1 MALISAQRVQFLHF
15 LKLSTME
22 LKQGSATFC
31 VDDVIKQTRPG
42 STGLMLHLKAY
53 PPDRRLCIVNYLKQY
68 ISRTKDLRNQEDY
81 LFISFSKPHQR
92 VTSQTIS
99 RWIKESLTAAG
110 IDTSV
115 YKSHSTRA
123 AAVSAAKRADLPI
136 SNILTQAGW
145 ANEQTFRKFYDK
157 SLVKGQGGFTTVI
170 LQQ

>member
-1 MALISAQRVQFLHF
+1 MRKLSPATSLNLKALTLKLSLLMALISAQRVQSLHF
-15 LKLSTME
+15 LKISTME

-31 VDDVIKQTRPG
+31 VDDVVKQTRPG

-53 PPDRRLCIVNYLKQY
+53 PPDRV
-68 ISRTKDLRNQEDY
+68 
-81 LFISFSKPHQR
+81 FISFSKPHQR

-123 AAVSAAKRADLPI
+123 AAASAAKRADLPI
-136 SNILTQAGW
+136 SNTLTQAGW
-145 ANEQTFRKFYDK
+145 ANEQTFRKIYDK
-157 SLVKGQGGFTTVI
+157 PLVKGQGAFTTVI